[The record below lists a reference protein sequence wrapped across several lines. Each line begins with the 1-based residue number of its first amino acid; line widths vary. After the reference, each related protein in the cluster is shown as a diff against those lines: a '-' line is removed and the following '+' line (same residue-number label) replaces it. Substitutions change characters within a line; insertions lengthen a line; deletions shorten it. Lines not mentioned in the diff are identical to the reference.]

1 MPRVGSQGGSCGST
15 SPRVVIAQKKRNR
28 DCVDRIALTGVQVED
43 HKGSI
48 RVVLRST
55 LVELCRDAAGTMES
69 RDHEAV
75 RLIVSYIS
83 LRRRCVLHPF

>member
-1 MPRVGSQGGSCGST
+1 M
-15 SPRVVIAQKKRNR
+15 
-28 DCVDRIALTGVQVED
+28 QVKD
-43 HKGSI
+43 HKGSV

-55 LVELCRDAAGTMES
+55 LVELCRDAARTIES

-83 LRRRCVLHPF
+83 LRRRCVLHLF